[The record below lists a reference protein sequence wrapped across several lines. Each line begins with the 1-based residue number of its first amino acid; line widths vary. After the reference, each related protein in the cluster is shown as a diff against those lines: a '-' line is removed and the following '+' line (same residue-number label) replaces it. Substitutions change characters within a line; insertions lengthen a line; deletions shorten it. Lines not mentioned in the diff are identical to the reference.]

1 MRKTFLFPSNNGQ
14 NLVFANSF
22 VSKRTRFALVYWEAV
37 PTRSECTTMREV
49 MFTFDMSISLLKCTC
64 EIDTFS
70 YIFLFINFINTANVA
85 GLVFLLNV
93 NYLFFTMRHSFLRY
107 LRYDTTIAFEILV
120 LRLDHCVYDR
130 QRGSIYT
137 RRSFKSFK
145 RQSVSKTNW
154 NVQVKL
160 KWLEARFA
168 RNHYQMFERSID
180 CSSSVMTS
188 GSCSAFSIIIAI
200 IEKRFRV

>member
-1 MRKTFLFPSNNGQ
+1 
-14 NLVFANSF
+14 
-22 VSKRTRFALVYWEAV
+22 
-37 PTRSECTTMREV
+37 

-64 EIDTFS
+64 EIDTFP

-85 GLVFLLNV
+85 VLVFLLNV
-93 NYLFFTMRHSFLRY
+93 NYLFFTMLTHSSDIWEMIL
-107 LRYDTTIAFEILV
+107 ACEILV
-120 LRLDHCVYDR
+120 LRFDHCVYDR

-168 RNHYQMFERSID
+168 RNHYRMKSLSNDRSIVVHRWWLQAPAAHYRHNY
-180 CSSSVMTS
+180 SNYR
-188 GSCSAFSIIIAI
+188 
-200 IEKRFRV
+200 EKIPRFNFNLITPLDEITVFLAE

>member
-14 NLVFANSF
+14 NLAFSNSF

-85 GLVFLLNV
+85 VLVFLLNV
-93 NYLFFTMRHSFLRY
+93 NYLFFTMLYSLLRY
-107 LRYDTTIAFEILV
+107 LRYDTS
-120 LRLDHCVYDR
+120 LRNI
-130 QRGSIYT
+130 GFT
-137 RRSFKSFK
+137 FRS
-145 RQSVSKTNW
+145 
-154 NVQVKL
+154 L
-160 KWLEARFA
+160 CL
-168 RNHYQMFERSID
+168 
-180 CSSSVMTS
+180 SSSARINIHGGALKVLS
-188 GSCSAFSIIIAI
+188 GSLFQKQIGTSKSS
-200 IEKRFRV
+200 

>member
-14 NLVFANSF
+14 NLAFSNSF

-85 GLVFLLNV
+85 VLVFLLNV
-93 NYLFFTMRHSFLRY
+93 NYLFFTMLYSFLRY
-107 LRYDTTIAFEILV
+107 LRYDTSLRNIGFTFRSLCLWSSARINIHTGGALKVLSGSLFQKQIGTSKSSWSGWRQDSPEITIKCSN
-120 LRLDHCVYDR
+120 D
-130 QRGSIYT
+130 
-137 RRSFKSFK
+137 
-145 RQSVSKTNW
+145 
-154 NVQVKL
+154 
-160 KWLEARFA
+160 
-168 RNHYQMFERSID
+168 RSIVVHRWWLRAPAAH
-180 CSSSVMTS
+180 S
-188 GSCSAFSIIIAI
+188 
-200 IEKRFRV
+200 E